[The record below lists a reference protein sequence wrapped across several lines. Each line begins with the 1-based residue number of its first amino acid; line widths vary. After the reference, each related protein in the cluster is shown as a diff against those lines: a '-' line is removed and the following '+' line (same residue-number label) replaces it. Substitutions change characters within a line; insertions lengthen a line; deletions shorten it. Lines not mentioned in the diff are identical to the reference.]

1 LQDELSSQQKV
12 YQREL
17 EELKR
22 MDKEQRRSH
31 SEKKVR
37 ETSQQILKL
46 DAQIK
51 AAAMKHRNAVFEPK
65 VGDRVWISSLDADAT
80 ILEIR
85 DDVVTVDMNGIG
97 FKTPLDTIFESK
109 EKQEARPQPANY
121 GKESVSNKAA
131 YELMLLGLT
140 FDEARP
146 MIDKF
151 IDDAVVSGL
160 HKLRIV
166 HGKGSGALR
175 AKTRDYLRRKKQ
187 VISFETPPQSEGGD
201 GVTVVRV

>member
-1 LQDELSSQQKV
+1 
-12 YQREL
+12 
-17 EELKR
+17 
-22 MDKEQRRSH
+22 
-31 SEKKVR
+31 
-37 ETSQQILKL
+37 
-46 DAQIK
+46 
-51 AAAMKHRNAVFEPK
+51 
-65 VGDRVWISSLDADAT
+65 
-80 ILEIR
+80 
-85 DDVVTVDMNGIG
+85 
-97 FKTPLDTIFESK
+97 
-109 EKQEARPQPANY
+109 
-121 GKESVSNKAA
+121 
-131 YELMLLGLT
+131 
-140 FDEARP
+140 